1 MKKIKLVIIIVLTL
15 VVGMWLGSMFFGGG
29 DSHEGHR
36 HGESSASQAKE
47 EVWTCSM
54 HPQIRQPEPGN
65 CPLCGME
72 LILVAQDD
80 GDENAD
86 PNEIRMSPAAMK
98 LANVQTS
105 IVSKDEVVKNIR
117 LNGKVQPDERYVFSQ
132 TTHISGRI
140 EKLFVTYTGEYIS
153 KGQEI
158 AYIYSPEL
166 VTAQDEL
173 FEAIKFKETQPTLY
187 LAAIDKLK
195 KWKLSDEQVESIIS
209 SGKTIEN
216 FPILSN
222 MNGVVLTKRVNYGD
236 HVMQGASL
244 FEVADLSKIWI
255 LFDVYESEMA
265 WIKNGDEIE
274 FTVQSL
280 PGEKFKGKVSFIDP
294 VINPMTRVA
303 KARIALNNPKNKL
316 KPEMFAIG
324 IHKSIMRGKHG
335 IISVP
340 KTSVMW
346 TGERSV
352 VYVKTPSDMGISF
365 IVREVVLGSALGDSY
380 IVKEGLEEGEEI
392 VTNGTF
398 GIDAA
403 AQLAGKGSMMNR
415 SEKYNSKAIKDEIES
430 AFKSRSD
437 VNRKEKKAVNA
448 VIKKYLTLKNLFTE
462 DSEDFKTQTEE
473 IIKQIKSTDMIIF
486 KGDGHMVWMK
496 ESQALLSSLKK
507 IKKSED
513 VKQARK
519 EFANTSV
526 TLIKLTKYFGPFL
539 DDLYVQF
546 CPMAN
551 ENGSYW
557 ISKSSEIKNPYFG
570 SSMLGCGDGV
580 VEIK

>member
-1 MKKIKLVIIIVLTL
+1 MKKIKLIIIIILTL
-15 VVGMWLGSMFFGGG
+15 IVGMWLGSLFFGG
-29 DSHEGHR
+29 DSHEGHQ
-36 HGESSASQAKE
+36 HEGSSGEQAKE
-47 EVWTCSM
+47 EIWTCSM
-54 HPQIRQPEPGN
+54 HPQIRQSEPGN

-72 LILVAQDD
+72 LILLAQDD
-80 GDENAD
+80 ADEDAD

-105 IVSKDEVVKNIR
+105 VVLKDEVVKNIR
-117 LNGKVQPDERYVFSQ
+117 LNGKVQADERYVFSQ

-195 KWKLSDEQVESIIS
+195 KWKLSDEQVESIIR

-255 LFDVYESEMA
+255 LFDVYESDMK

-274 FTVQSL
+274 FTVLSL

-303 KARIALNNPKNKL
+303 KARIALDNPKNKL

-324 IHKSIMRGKHG
+324 IHKSKMRGKQG
-335 IISVP
+335 VISVP
-340 KTSVMW
+340 KTAVMW

-380 IVKEGLEEGEEI
+380 VIKEGLEEGEEV

-437 VNRKEKKAVNA
+437 INRKEKKAVYG
-448 VIKKYLTLKNLFTE
+448 VIKKYLALKNLFTE
-462 DSEDFKTQTEE
+462 DSDDFKSQTEE
-473 IIKQIKSTDMIIF
+473 IIKQIKGTDMIIF

-496 ESQALLSSLKK
+496 ESQTLISSLKK

-513 VKQARK
+513 IKQARK
-519 EFANTSV
+519 EFANTSIS
-526 TLIKLTKYFGPFL
+526 LIKITKYFGPFL

-570 SSMLGCGDGV
+570 SSMIGCGDGV